1 MAKRSRKN
9 EAGQDQGKAKWIRL
23 DNASKLFPATANLRD
38 TKVFRLAVELKEAI
52 DPQILQEALDATM
65 PRFPNF
71 QVVLRRG
78 VFWYYFE
85 QSDLR
90 CLVQPE
96 SEDLYEPLYIRGE
109 KRLPFRVLYYGSR
122 INVEIFHAVCDG
134 VGAVAFI
141 KGLLGHYLLLAHPDA
156 LDARD
161 IQPLFERSPAGEKM
175 DDSFQRYFKHNLKDG
190 PKKAETVKKKRPRA
204 WRYKGTSLVRHRA
217 NLVEGTMPIQALKEA
232 AQRHKATLTVYISA
246 IYAKALWEERRG
258 SKPRPI
264 VLSIPV
270 NLRPLFGSRT
280 ERNFFTVVYLKL
292 PEPSPQE
299 ASRLDWWIQA
309 LAQGFK
315 ETIQAETLASGLAG
329 HLKLESNPLLRILP
343 TGTKDYMLRLAH
355 VLSDRKFTSS
365 ISNIGS
371 ADLPE
376 AFQPFLRSCHVS
388 IASRGLSL
396 AAVSCAGAFSVSFI
410 SAFRENELPY
420 RFFTSLVAQGV
431 PVEIT
436 SNRNIIKAQVGNENG
451 GLTMLPPAQGT
462 SPTEASI
469 CPNCGCA
476 IRGYKAACPLDNE
489 PLTVTVD
496 ARAAEARDLF
506 PATEQKTNR
515 LLLIR
520 LFAFIS
526 LAAFVTSVILDFTLD
541 LPLNLPLMTL
551 LGIVSSWSS
560 IGAVVIRRR
569 QVSKIVSWQVTI
581 LSLLLVAWDWILG
594 WQGFSLNFAIPII
607 LLAAQASLYILARAL
622 HLESGDYLVYLLL
635 CALLG
640 LVPLLFLI
648 FGWVTVSL
656 PSVICVGVSLLMI
669 AGALIFQGRTI
680 KHELSKR
687 LHI

>member
-1 MAKRSRKN
+1 MAKRSKKD

-38 TKVFRLAVELKEAI
+38 TKVFRIAVELKEAV

-96 SEDLYEPLYIRGE
+96 REDLYEPLYIRGE

-122 INVEIFHAVCDG
+122 INAEIFHAVCDG
-134 VGAVAFI
+134 VGAAAFI
-141 KGLLGHYLLLAHPDA
+141 KALLGHYLLLAHPEA
-156 LDARD
+156 LDAQD

-175 DDSFQRYFKHNLKDG
+175 DDSFQRYFRHNLKAMPD
-190 PKKAETVKKKRPRA
+190 KAKALKVRRVKA
-204 WRYKGTSLVRHRA
+204 WRYKGSRLVRHRA
-217 NLVEGTMPIQALKEA
+217 NLVEGTMPIQLLKEA
-232 AQRHKATLTVYISA
+232 AQRHKATLTVYLSA

-258 SKPRPI
+258 SKPLPI

-270 NLRPLFGSRT
+270 NLRPLFSSRT

-292 PEPSPQE
+292 PEPSQEE

-309 LAQGFK
+309 LAHGFK
-315 ETIQAETLASGLAG
+315 ETIQAETLVSGLAG

-343 TGTKDYMLRLAH
+343 TGIKDYILRLAH

-371 ADLPE
+371 IDLPE
-376 AFQPFLRSCHVS
+376 AFQSFLRSCHVS

-396 AAVSCAGAFSVSFI
+396 AAVSCAGVFSVSFI

-420 RFFTSLVAQGV
+420 RFFTSLVAEGV
-431 PVEIT
+431 PIEIT
-436 SNRNIIKAQVGNENG
+436 SNRNIIKAPVGNENG

-462 SPTEASI
+462 SPSQTST

-489 PLTVTVD
+489 PLLVSVD
-496 ARAAEARDLF
+496 ARSEEARDLF

-526 LAAFVTSVILDFTLD
+526 LAAFVSSVILDFSLE

-581 LSLLLVAWDWILG
+581 LSLLLVAWDWMLG
-594 WQGFSLNFAIPII
+594 WQGFSLNFAVPII

-622 HLESGDYLVYLLL
+622 KLESGDYLVYLLL

-648 FGWVTVSL
+648 FGWVTVAL

-669 AGALIFQGRTI
+669 AGALIFQGGTI